1 MVEDKIRLSSDKVPA
16 TPLAKTLAALKG
28 IDLKGIRSTGIYGEI
43 KARDVEQAKV
53 ADITPLAKRI
63 AEENNVD
70 LAKIQGSGFKG
81 KIRKEDIFA
90 VTVASYTEKSEI
102 GKDKTNKKP
111 LIGMRKVIAERM
123 LKSHLEAPPVTL
135 NAKADVTEL
144 TALKNKLREKSN
156 LKVSYND
163 FVLKAVAIALKE
175 YPNINVSIEKNEIIY
190 KNEINIGVAVALD
203 GGLIVPNIKNAD
215 TLSLKKL
222 SKISRELA
230 AKGREGKLTADEIER
245 GTFTVSNLGM
255 YDVLSFTPIINPPE
269 SAILGVCAIE
279 EHLKRVGD
287 RIEDREMMGL
297 SLTFDHRVIDG
308 ADGALFLRRIKVLL
322 ENPLEILI

>member
-1 MVEDKIRLSSDKVPA
+1 MIADKILA
-16 TPLAKTLAALKG
+16 TPLAKTLASLKG
-28 IDLKGIRSTGIYGEI
+28 IDLKCIQGTGIYGEI
-43 KARDVEQAKV
+43 RARDVEKAKV
-53 ADITPLAKRI
+53 VTITPLAKRI
-63 AEENNVD
+63 AEENCID
-70 LAKIQGSGFKG
+70 LDNIQGSGFKG
-81 KIRKEDIFA
+81 KIRKEDILA
-90 VTVASYTEKSEI
+90 VTRASHREKSEI
-102 GKDKTNKKP
+102 EKDETNKKP
-111 LIGMRKVIAERM
+111 LKGMRKIIAERM

-135 NAKADVTEL
+135 NTKADVTEL
-144 TALKNKLREKSN
+144 TALKNKLREKLN

-163 FVLKAVAIALKE
+163 FVLKAAAIALKE
-175 YPNINVSIEKNEIIY
+175 YPNINVSLEKNEILY

-215 TLSLKKL
+215 VLSLKE
-222 SKISRELA
+222 ISHITRELA
-230 AKGREGKLTADEIER
+230 AKGREGNLTADEIED

-279 EHLKRVGD
+279 EQLKRVGD
-287 RIEDREMMGL
+287 KIEDREMMGL

-308 ADGALFLRRIKVLL
+308 ADGAIFLRKIKILL